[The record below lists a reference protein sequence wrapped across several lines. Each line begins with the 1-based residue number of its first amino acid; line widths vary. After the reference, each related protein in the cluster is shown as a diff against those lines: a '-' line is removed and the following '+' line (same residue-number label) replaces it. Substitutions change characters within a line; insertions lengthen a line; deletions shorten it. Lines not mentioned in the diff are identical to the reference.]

1 ILSKE
6 RRILNMRKF
15 LVVFMSIILMFSL
28 VACSSSKDS
37 SEEKEE
43 ILNDVESSEPKY
55 DESESASEASEEE
68 TEGESTLEILD
79 EDTENNV
86 VEPAPETKEK
96 EITLYFV
103 NKDYIDTGDESLE
116 KLIGE
121 KRVIKFDS
129 TPLEEAVVKE
139 LIEGAKNPK
148 LSTVIPSNAQ
158 LINVE
163 VADKTAFVN
172 FAQEG
177 LFGGSMQEIFTLNQ
191 IIKSLLELD
200 SVDKVQFLIDGKK
213 AESLMGHYNISQP
226 FKEPV
231 H

>member
-1 ILSKE
+1 
-6 RRILNMRKF
+6 MRKF

-200 SVDKVQFLIDGKK
+200 SVDKVQFL
-213 AESLMGHYNISQP
+213 
-226 FKEPV
+226 
-231 H
+231 